1 MARPAPEGP
10 GAQPRILMKIP
21 MRTWFLLAAAALAV
35 AGSGCVAVVAGAAG
49 AGTVAYIRGELD
61 APLDT
66 NYHQA
71 VTAADRAIKQLQFAL
86 VSDKQDALTAVFTAR
101 TAEDKKVTIKVVKVG
116 DQTSKVEIRVGWMGD
131 ERVSLTILDRIK
143 ANV

>member
-1 MARPAPEGP
+1 
-10 GAQPRILMKIP
+10 MKIP
-21 MRTWFLLAAAALAV
+21 MRTWFLLATATAAL

-49 AGTVAYIRGELD
+49 AGTMAYIRGELD

-86 VSDKQDALTAVFTAR
+86 VSDRQDALTAVFTAR
-101 TAEDKKVTIKVVKVG
+101 TAEDKKITIKVVKVG